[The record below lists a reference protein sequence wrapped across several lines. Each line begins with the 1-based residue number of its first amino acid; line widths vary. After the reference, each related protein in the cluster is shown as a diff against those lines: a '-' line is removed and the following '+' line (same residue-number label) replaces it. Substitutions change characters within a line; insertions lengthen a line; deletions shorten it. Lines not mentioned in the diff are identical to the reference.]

1 MSECPH
7 IRSSDEGTQWCELAE
22 SSVEERDAEIARL
35 RAENA
40 RWRKEFDE
48 AIGKLA
54 LYESAQEII
63 TTPSGRVW
71 VAAEKHEMVVNR
83 LREALEKMNL
93 GAWRLGA
100 DQIRNIARE
109 ALAEHAPVEGEKT
122 V

>member
-1 MSECPH
+1 MSNATCPY
-7 IRSSDEGTQWCELAE
+7 IRSSDEGTHWCALAE
-22 SSVEERDAEIARL
+22 SSVKERDAEIARL

-48 AIGKLA
+48 AIAKLA

-83 LREALEKMNL
+83 LREALEEV
-93 GAWRLGA
+93 RLHHGGWFSGTTE
-100 DQIRNIARE
+100 DQVRE
-109 ALAEHAPVEGEKT
+109 ALAGTKT
-122 V
+122 TA